1 MAEWKL
7 FLAGAVNYVSKSASS
22 QVAFTNSAGNV
33 VIKVDNSTYGTLLL
47 SSQLASL
54 TL

>member
-7 FLAGAVNYVSKSASS
+7 FLAGAVNYVSKSDSS

-33 VIKVDNSTYGTLLL
+33 VIKVDNSTCGAFVR
-47 SSQLASL
+47 SFPGSFR
-54 TL
+54 